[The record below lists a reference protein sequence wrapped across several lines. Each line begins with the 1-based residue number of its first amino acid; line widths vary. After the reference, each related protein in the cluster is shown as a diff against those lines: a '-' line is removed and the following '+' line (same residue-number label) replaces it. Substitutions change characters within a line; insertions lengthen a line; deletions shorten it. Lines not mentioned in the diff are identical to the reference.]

1 MSWKSILKQVGQP
14 KWMIKTG
21 APGTMKTRLHRM
33 MQENENYNDKFP
45 TFDEYLDRQYQGTLE
60 EIKTRLKTGFRDDLL
75 EMYKQYYNDLEQA
88 WRDSL

>member
-14 KWMIKTG
+14 KWMRETG
-21 APGTMKTRLHRM
+21 APGVMKTLIHKM

-45 TFDEYLDRQYQGTLE
+45 TFYEYLDRQYQGTPE
-60 EIKTRLKTGFRDDLL
+60 EAEARIRDLWR
-75 EMYKQYYNDLEQA
+75 EGTFERMEKYFKDLEQA

>member
-14 KWMIKTG
+14 RWMIETG

-60 EIKTRLKTGFRDDLL
+60 EIKTRLKNNFKEGTFERM
-75 EMYKQYYNDLEQA
+75 EQYYKDLEHA
-88 WRDSL
+88 WRNSL